1 MNTPAAMINQ
11 ALSSMELKSV
21 CVKNLP
27 RDMPDLHAIL
37 RNIFESYGAVRDVYI
52 PMDRYTGLPI
62 GFGFIEFLD
71 PADAIKAVASLY
83 RGVFLGGKRV
93 RVAMA
98 EGGRKQ
104 PEEMS
109 VRIPTVPLTDR
120 LYAATMERVAGFAS

>member
-1 MNTPAAMINQ
+1 MINQ
-11 ALSSMELKSV
+11 AFASAQLKSV

-27 RDMPDLHAIL
+27 RDMPELQSVIH
-37 RNIFESYGAVRDVYI
+37 NIFESYGAVRDVYI

-62 GFGFIEFLD
+62 GFGFVEFLD
-71 PADAIKAVASLY
+71 PADAIKAAASLC
-83 RGVFLGGKRV
+83 RGIFLGGKRV

-109 VRIPTVPLTDR
+109 VRPPTVPLTER
-120 LYAATMERVAGFAS
+120 LYAATMERVTGFAM